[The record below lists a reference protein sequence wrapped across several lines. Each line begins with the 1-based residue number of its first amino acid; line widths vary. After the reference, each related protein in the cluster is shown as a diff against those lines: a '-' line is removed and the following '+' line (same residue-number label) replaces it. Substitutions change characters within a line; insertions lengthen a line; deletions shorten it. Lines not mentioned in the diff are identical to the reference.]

1 MRTYYF
7 IKYNNQY
14 YIDLQ
19 EAMIFTLVGSNHSK
33 MICRVHFQARAASDV
48 KVHHCH
54 RHRLFTVNDPTVF
67 TVILLQLVHD
77 DRLNDYTDYTT
88 THFHLRCFWERSFC
102 RHLLLFR
109 AWKFGWMLN
118 AGRAKN
124 PLGCLEDL
132 HSHSIVIIHSPENRT
147 VVIRPPKRMIPYT
160 HQSSGEVIIQ
170 PYYIPILSIPSGNL
184 T

>member
-19 EAMIFTLVGSNHSK
+19 AAMIFTLVGSNNSK
-33 MICRVHFQARAASDV
+33 MICRLHFQARAASDV

-54 RHRLFTVNDPTVF
+54 HGTGGVHPCQLPGQVGRLRRHRLFTVNDPTVF
-67 TVILLQLVHD
+67 KVILLQLVHD

-88 THFHLRCFWERSFC
+88 THFHLRSFWERSFC

-109 AWKFGWMLN
+109 AWKFG
-118 AGRAKN
+118 
-124 PLGCLEDL
+124 
-132 HSHSIVIIHSPENRT
+132 
-147 VVIRPPKRMIPYT
+147 
-160 HQSSGEVIIQ
+160 
-170 PYYIPILSIPSGNL
+170 
-184 T
+184 

>member
-1 MRTYYF
+1 
-7 IKYNNQY
+7 
-14 YIDLQ
+14 
-19 EAMIFTLVGSNHSK
+19 MIFTLVGSNHSK

-54 RHRLFTVNDPTVF
+54 HGTGGVHPCQLPGQVCRLRRHRLFTVNDPTVF

-132 HSHSIVIIHSPENRT
+132 HSHSIVIIHSPENGT